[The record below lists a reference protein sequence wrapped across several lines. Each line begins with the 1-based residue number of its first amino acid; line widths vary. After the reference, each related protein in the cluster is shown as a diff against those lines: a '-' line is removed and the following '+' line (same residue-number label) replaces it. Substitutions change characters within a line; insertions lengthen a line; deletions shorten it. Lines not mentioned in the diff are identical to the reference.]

1 LLNRAPTLHR
11 FGFQSFLPKCI
22 FGKAIQLHPLVC
34 AGFNADFDGDQIR
47 VHLPLSKDV
56 QRESLRLIIPGAQFF
71 SPADGRRVYAPG
83 QDIVL
88 GRYYRTVKRI
98 KHFFNHP
105 LYSRCKVQHLGSIK
119 KFRTPMVFYK
129 RGELLEIFITDK
141 IELSDES
148 WFCCTD
154 KVYGNNNS
162 CWERRISQRGVEF
175 KFRVDYRELSAYK
188 LTKISVGQLIFSSF
202 CSIKF

>member
-1 LLNRAPTLHR
+1 MRKHIIVNSPVLLNRVPTLHR

-34 AGFNADFDGDQIR
+34 TGFNADFDGDQIR
-47 VHLPLSKDV
+47 VHLPLSKNV

-71 SPADGRRVYAPG
+71 SPANNRRAYAPS

-105 LYSRCKVQHLGSIK
+105 LYSHCTIEKRGAIK

-129 RGELLEIFITDK
+129 REELLKIFITNK
-141 IELSDES
+141 I
-148 WFCCTD
+148 CTN
-154 KVYGNNNS
+154 KAYGNNNS
-162 CWERRISQRGVEF
+162 CWEKRISQRGVEF
-175 KFRVDYRELSAYK
+175 KFRVNYRKLSAYK

-202 CSIKF
+202 Y